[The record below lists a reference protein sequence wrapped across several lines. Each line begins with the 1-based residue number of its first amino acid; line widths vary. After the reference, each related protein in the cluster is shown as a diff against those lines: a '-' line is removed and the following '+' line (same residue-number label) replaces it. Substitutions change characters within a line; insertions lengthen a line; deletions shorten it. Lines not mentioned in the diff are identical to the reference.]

1 MRSLRF
7 AIRHGRTSRFITNFL
22 IGLHYVEVFT
32 GFHELLACSVSG
44 RGVEAPRIV
53 SVDLNLNAPLPWSA
67 NGRNLYSLP
76 SGPPDKDH
84 LQCRHRVFDLN
95 YGPWPLLAPK
105 TCRRYERNNK
115 PTHII
120 GSSVRQE
127 SIRPFPILALLGLWL
142 LSSSVAQAQEKVKV
156 GLLMINADAGVF
168 VALERGFFR
177 DRGLNVEVAYFSSSG
192 GPQMAAL
199 STGELDAGRGSISPG
214 IYNSAAGGVR
224 MRVVASKSRVGPR
237 GSGRYM
243 VRRGLLEPGKPF
255 STKDIKGKV
264 IALNSVGGLSRL
276 YMDGLLKKGGLKET
290 DVVVRVLP
298 FNDMVGALAQGAVD
312 VAFLVQPSISI
323 AEEKGIGAG
332 IADLWDLFPGHM
344 TNNLFYSDSF
354 IRNRSAVAD
363 KFIVGFLK
371 GQRYFYDAI
380 VKKKGSLDEIVEI
393 VAKFSRTADRKL
405 LRLALGGTE
414 LTPNGEMDLK
424 EIHDDQDW
432 YFQKGLIKTKADV
445 NKMVELRFLQTA
457 VQTLGTYR

>member
-1 MRSLRF
+1 ML
-7 AIRHGRTSRFITNFL
+7 TL
-22 IGLHYVEVFT
+22 C
-32 GFHELLACSVSG
+32 LL
-44 RGVEAPRIV
+44 
-53 SVDLNLNAPLPWSA
+53 
-67 NGRNLYSLP
+67 
-76 SGPPDKDH
+76 
-84 LQCRHRVFDLN
+84 
-95 YGPWPLLAPK
+95 
-105 TCRRYERNNK
+105 T
-115 PTHII
+115 
-120 GSSVRQE
+120 
-127 SIRPFPILALLGLWL
+127 
-142 LSSSVAQAQEKVKV
+142 SSVAQAQGEKVKV

-168 VALERGFFR
+168 VALEKGFFR
-177 DRGLNVEVAYFSSSG
+177 DQGLSVEVTYFSSSG

-199 STGELDAGRGSISPG
+199 TTGELDAGSGSISPG
-214 IYNSAAGGVR
+214 IYNSAAGGVH

-243 VRRGLLEPGKPF
+243 VRRGLLESGKPF
-255 STKDIKGKV
+255 SIKDIKGKV
-264 IALNSVGGLSRL
+264 IALNSVGGSSRL

-312 VAFLVQPSISI
+312 VAFLVQPSISV

-363 KFIVGFLK
+363 KFMVGFLK

-380 VKKKGSLDEIVEI
+380 VKKKASLDEIVEI

-405 LRLALGGTE
+405 LRLALTGTE

-424 EIHDDQDW
+424 EIQDDQDW

-445 NKMVELRFLQTA
+445 NKMVDLRFLQSA
-457 VQTLGTYR
+457 VQTLGIYR

>member
-1 MRSLRF
+1 M
-7 AIRHGRTSRFITNFL
+7 
-22 IGLHYVEVFT
+22 
-32 GFHELLACSVSG
+32 
-44 RGVEAPRIV
+44 
-53 SVDLNLNAPLPWSA
+53 
-67 NGRNLYSLP
+67 
-76 SGPPDKDH
+76 
-84 LQCRHRVFDLN
+84 
-95 YGPWPLLAPK
+95 
-105 TCRRYERNNK
+105 
-115 PTHII
+115 
-120 GSSVRQE
+120 RQE
-127 SIRPFPILALLGLWL
+127 SILPLLILAWLGLGL
-142 LSSSVAQAQEKVKV
+142 LSSSVVQAQEKVKV

-168 VALERGFFR
+168 VALEKGFFR
-177 DRGLNVEVAYFSSSG
+177 DQGLNVEVTYFSSSG

-199 STGELDAGRGSISPG
+199 TTGELDAGSGSISPG
-214 IYNSAAGGVR
+214 IYNSVAGGVR

-243 VRRGLLEPGKPF
+243 VRRGLLEPGKQF
-255 STKDIKGKV
+255 SIKDIKGKV
-264 IALNSVGGLSRL
+264 IALNSVGGSSRL

-290 DVVVRVLP
+290 DVVVRVMP

-363 KFIVGFLK
+363 KFMAGFLK

-380 VKKKGSLDEIVEI
+380 VKKKGSIDEIVEI

-405 LRLALGGTE
+405 LRLALNGTE

-424 EIHDDQDW
+424 EIQDDQDW
-432 YFQKGLIKTKADV
+432 YFQKGLIKNKVDV
-445 NKMVELRFLQTA
+445 NRMVDLRFLQSA
-457 VQTLGTYR
+457 VQKLGMYR